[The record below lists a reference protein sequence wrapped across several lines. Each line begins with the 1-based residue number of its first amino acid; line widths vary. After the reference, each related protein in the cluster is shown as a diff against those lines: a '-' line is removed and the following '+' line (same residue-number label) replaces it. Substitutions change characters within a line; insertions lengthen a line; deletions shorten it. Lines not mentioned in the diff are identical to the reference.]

1 MNKLA
6 LFGASI
12 IILLILTAIF
22 APYIASHDP
31 TGIDIKS
38 AYLPPSAVHFFG
50 TDSLGRD
57 LFSRI
62 IYAARIALLI
72 GIVAVGI
79 ASLIGIAL
87 GAIAGYFGGKIDTVI
102 MRFTDVMLCFPSL
115 FLILS
120 VVAIVGPGIFNI
132 MVIIGLTSWM
142 GIARLLRAEVLSLKT
157 REFVLASRALGR
169 SNFYIITKHLIPNG
183 IGPVLVNFVFGVAGA
198 ILTETGLSFLGLGV
212 QPPDPSWGN
221 ILIDGRAALGVAWW
235 IILFPGLAILITV
248 LSFNLFGEGLRDAL
262 NPRLRK

>member
-198 ILTETGLSFLGLGV
+198 ILTETGKSFLGLGV